1 MWPWN
6 GWTPSR
12 ESRDRSGHGT
22 DAARLPD
29 RHTLYRPYRGHVILA
44 GPQGAR
50 ITFSLSDRG
59 RVVAEVPPGTYRMT
73 APSSRLLPGLSTV
86 TLDGRAIP
94 RVHDASYSIIVRTGA
109 LEHLRLWLDA
119 GIR

>member
-1 MWPWN
+1 
-6 GWTPSR
+6 
-12 ESRDRSGHGT
+12 
-22 DAARLPD
+22 
-29 RHTLYRPYRGHVILA
+29 
-44 GPQGAR
+44 
-50 ITFSLSDRG
+50 
-59 RVVAEVPPGTYRMT
+59 VAEVPPGTYRMT